1 LQEKLDAARK
11 DTAQVETLN
20 MTRNTEISKL
30 ESEVLEKQNQYKQ
43 AQQKKKDELNPKI
56 DDTIKQIG
64 LI

>member
-1 LQEKLDAARK
+1 
-11 DTAQVETLN
+11 